1 MSSVVSFVLRP
12 VVFAPP
18 RHDTDAQNLAWLLLG
33 VVTRPPNGSH
43 GVQGVAGSIP
53 GSFVARAKFRCTS
66 LTLRFATSAVCASFA
81 STSNRARMFSFDG
94 TTSGRPLYSLP
105 FDTRLV
111 PAPAAARR
119 SG

>member
-43 GVQGVAGSIP
+43 GVQGVAGSNP
-53 GSFVARAKFRCTS
+53 AVPTGVNKCE
-66 LTLRFATSAVCASFA
+66 SAA
-81 STSNRARMFSFDG
+81 
-94 TTSGRPLYSLP
+94 
-105 FDTRLV
+105 
-111 PAPAAARR
+111 
-119 SG
+119 